1 MSLQISI
8 ELDEHDLARFAAVA
22 RQVKSRV
29 PQKVNHEK
37 MAKEVREKLRR
48 AQDADDLPDFIAVRI
63 QQLEQ
68 LADML
73 ADTEWGLDAEEAT
86 RIHSALYYFREPVD
100 VIPDRVPVLGYLDD
114 AIMIELTLRD
124 FEPELSAYHSFCG
137 FRTAE
142 RQRRE
147 QQGLPTDIS
156 KEDWLADQRALLHHR
171 IRDRRQAT
179 EESPGGWKIT
189 LW

>member
-8 ELDEHDLARFAAVA
+8 ELDEADLARFAAMA
-22 RQVKSRV
+22 RQVKSQL
-29 PQKVNHEK
+29 PAKVNHEK
-37 MAKEVREKLRR
+37 ISREIREKLRR
-48 AQDADDLPDFIAVRI
+48 AQEADDLPDFIAVRI
-63 QQLEQ
+63 QQLEM

-73 ADTEWGLDAEEAT
+73 ADTEWGLDAEEIT

-100 VIPDRVPVLGYLDD
+100 VIPDRVPGLGYLDD

-124 FEPELSAYHSFCG
+124 FEPELAAYQSFCG

-142 RQRRE
+142 RQRRKNR
-147 QQGLPTDIS
+147 GLPTDIK
-156 KEDWLADQRALLHHR
+156 KEDWLADQRALSHHR
-171 IRDRRQAT
+171 IRELREAAA
-179 EESPGGWKIT
+179 EPEGGWKIT